1 MLLDDTRREA
11 LAAWIA
17 ERAGVKDCA
26 IREARPLSGG
36 AIQENWLLAVEL
48 LDGPGSG
55 HAEFVLRADAPSGVA
70 VSHSRAEEF
79 ALLQAARAA
88 GVTAPEP
95 YWLADAEGPLG
106 RPFYLMAKAEGVGL
120 GAKVV
125 KDTSLGGD
133 RAALA
138 ERLGRELAR
147 IHSIRP
153 PRDDLAFLG
162 SPPEDPAA
170 AFVASYRAHLDALGQ
185 PRPAL
190 EWALRWLERQ
200 APQPPMQVTLVHND
214 FRTGNYLVDSQG
226 LTAVLD
232 WEFAGWGDPESDL
245 GWFCAAC
252 WRFSRP
258 ELEAGGI
265 AARTDF
271 YRGYEAESGRKID
284 DARVR
289 YWEVAAH
296 LRWAVIAV
304 QQGRRHWSGAERSLE
319 LALTGRIAAELELAL
334 LRMTAPEASEDASEI
349 GDDLPGNQDRPT
361 GAELLAEARRL
372 LREAISPALQGNA
385 RFEAA
390 MIGNAMG
397 IAERELRAAAT
408 AEEAPALGDL
418 AARLRSGDADGD
430 GRVHAQLLADAER
443 RTAIAN
449 PAALERASG
458 AA

>member
-1 MLLDDTRREA
+1 MLLDDTTREA

-55 HAEFVLRADAPSGVA
+55 HAEYVLRADAPSGVA

-88 GVTAPEP
+88 GVTAPAP
-95 YWLADAEGPLG
+95 YWLADADGPLG

-138 ERLGRELAR
+138 ERLGCELAR
-147 IHSIRP
+147 IHAIRP
-153 PRDDLAFLG
+153 PRDELAFLG
-162 SPPEDPAA
+162 TPSDDPAA
-170 AFVASYRAHLDALGQ
+170 AFVTDYRAQLDTLGQ

-190 EWALRWLERQ
+190 EWALRWLELQ
-200 APQPPMQVTLVHND
+200 APQPPTQVTLVHND
-214 FRTGNYLVDSQG
+214 FRTGNYLVDSHG

-232 WEFAGWGDPESDL
+232 WEFAGWGDPESDI

-265 AARTDF
+265 AARADF

-334 LRMTAPEASEDASEI
+334 LRMTAPKAAEGASGAKS
-349 GDDLPGNQDRPT
+349 DLPASKDRPS
-361 GAELLAEARRL
+361 GAELLAEARRV
-372 LREAISPALQGNA
+372 LREAISPSLQGSA
-385 RFEAA
+385 RFQAA

-397 IAERELRAAAT
+397 IAERELLAASAADEAAA
-408 AEEAPALGDL
+408 LNDL
-418 AARLRSGDADGD
+418 ASRIRAGTLDRDG
-430 GRVHAQLLADAER
+430 GVHAQLLADAEQ
-443 RTAIAN
+443 RTAVAN
-449 PAALERASG
+449 PSALETPAGSG
-458 AA
+458 